1 MRLRYQILKTRI
13 PGFPGS
19 TSIQLIALLFL
30 LSPVNPLGRVKFAS
44 KNRCSHSAINDVS
57 RKKNLRAPLF
67 QSKLFPLFLLLF
79 FAKVESG
86 AARSTLALSMRTTIH
101 PDSNGI
107 GTLFII
113 LLLLLLLLLLF
124 SLPFFFFFLLF
135 LIFTKYYGHANERT
149 TQRGNVLCV
158 SRNSAGSHET
168 TRRGTPR
175 PRRMHTSRRRRGD
188 SGRTSLSTIL
198 KTAIR
203 AYSFLFVSH
212 LLSSPPLPFVTL
224 SSSSPSPSVY
234 VEKRRCTLR
243 SIVVIVAASL
253 RRAARLRLRRRWCRS
268 SLSRYILYRHSSL
281 PSLPS
286 LVEIVEN
293 GSSRYLCVNG
303 GRRHGGWKKREPNP

>member
-1 MRLRYQILKTRI
+1 M
-13 PGFPGS
+13 P
-19 TSIQLIALLFL
+19 
-30 LSPVNPLGRVKFAS
+30 LS
-44 KNRCSHSAINDVS
+44 
-57 RKKNLRAPLF
+57 
-67 QSKLFPLFLLLF
+67 
-79 FAKVESG
+79 
-86 AARSTLALSMRTTIH
+86 
-101 PDSNGI
+101 
-107 GTLFII
+107 
-113 LLLLLLLLLLF
+113 LLLLLLLF

-198 KTAIR
+198 KIAIR

-253 RRAARLRLRRRWCRS
+253 RRAARLRLRRR
-268 SLSRYILYRHSSL
+268 LV
-281 PSLPS
+281 S
-286 LVEIVEN
+286 LVVIALYSISPLFPSFPSFVGRNRGKRVLAVSLRERRTKTRRVEKE
-293 GSSRYLCVNG
+293 GT
-303 GRRHGGWKKREPNP
+303 

>member
-1 MRLRYQILKTRI
+1 M
-13 PGFPGS
+13 P
-19 TSIQLIALLFL
+19 
-30 LSPVNPLGRVKFAS
+30 LS
-44 KNRCSHSAINDVS
+44 
-57 RKKNLRAPLF
+57 
-67 QSKLFPLFLLLF
+67 
-79 FAKVESG
+79 
-86 AARSTLALSMRTTIH
+86 
-101 PDSNGI
+101 
-107 GTLFII
+107 
-113 LLLLLLLLLLF
+113 LLLLLLLF

-198 KTAIR
+198 KIAIR
-203 AYSFLFVSH
+203 VYSFLFVSH

-268 SLSRYILYRHSSL
+268 SLSRYILYIATLSFL
-281 PSLPS
+281 PFLRWSKS
-286 LVEIVEN
+286 
-293 GSSRYLCVNG
+293 
-303 GRRHGGWKKREPNP
+303 WKTGPRGISA